1 MKDRHLCKA
10 RPLGTRKQWVTGF
23 YAVLGEKTVII
34 EKEPEKYHDI
44 EAGKVSYGNNIV
56 KVMPETVCQCTGLK
70 DKNGNLIWEN
80 DIVKDLFSDTAAPIR
95 YGSYQSCFDSTK
107 VEHVGFY
114 VDWSGKYNKNYRKD
128 LGYWI
133 HMVDTELIGNTI
145 DNPELL
151 EE

>member
-44 EAGKVSYGNNIV
+44 EAGKVGYGNKIV

-70 DKNGNLIWEN
+70 DKNGKLIFEN
-80 DIVKDLFSDTAAPIR
+80 DILEAHLDDDYPEDVSRTRVIWEENGWVTSEPGAVDR
-95 YGSYQSCFDSTK
+95 
-107 VEHVGFY
+107 EY
-114 VDWSGKYNKNYRKD
+114 VDD
-128 LGYWI
+128 F
-133 HMVDTELIGNTI
+133 DTEHYEVVGNFY
-145 DNPELL
+145 DGSEVENDDD
-151 EE
+151 